1 MKYKAFMVSALL
13 IAFTVGC
20 ISGCTLGRTSL
31 DSPKAAAVTAAVTS
45 QATSITASSDEAVK
59 PPSQPAEWQT
69 AATKD
74 IEAAYQ
80 RTVDNHPGMVDP
92 FNLSFPK
99 QLEMARAKGLEFAAK
114 ATSAA
119 AYEASIRAFN
129 TVINDGHAGV
139 SMRVPE
145 SLKAP
150 TFWPGFMTAWRGETL
165 YVFRSQISEAAAGD
179 KVISCDGVDIKT
191 LIERN
196 VFTYAGRIKEAGRWW
211 FLARTVLID
220 FENPYVQRPQTCVLK
235 NAAGEK
241 TVLLNWVVTDG
252 SYQAWLASSFNGDR
266 MPIALSLPRPKMFW
280 IGMPT
285 FAPDETERAAYKTLM
300 ENLESRRAELKTARA
315 VILDLRHNQGGSSE
329 WSLNIAQALWGKTQV
344 DAVMAKRNAKVEI
357 WWRPTEGHSAYIKSL
372 ASEMR
377 SQGRSELQRFF
388 ETLATRLDD
397 ARRAGKSFYIQPRNA
412 PPANADP
419 IPASD
424 FTTPVFV
431 IMPGDCASACL
442 DAVDYFSQFANTT
455 LIGAPTQADSTYME
469 VRSEELPSK
478 MARVVLPTKIWVNRP
493 RGNGEIYQPKMLVD
507 ELGWT
512 TENFIK
518 RVEKAL
524 IEIPK
529 DSPKKSG

>member
-1 MKYKAFMVSALL
+1 MKLITPILSALFAAMTL
-13 IAFTVGC
+13 
-20 ISGCTLGRTSL
+20 GCTSV
-31 DSPKAAAVTAAVTS
+31 DSPKVATV
-45 QATSITASSDEAVK
+45 ATSPTAPLAAQSSESLK
-59 PPSQPAEWQT
+59 PPSQPADWQT

-80 RTVDNHPGMVDP
+80 KTVDNHPGMVDP
-92 FNLSFPK
+92 LNPNFPK
-99 QLEMARAKGLEFAAK
+99 LLDMARAKGLEFAAK

-119 AYEASIRAFN
+119 AYEASIRVFN
-129 TVINDGHAGV
+129 AAINDGHAGA
-139 SMRVPE
+139 SPRVPE
-145 SLKAP
+145 ALKAP

-165 YVFRSQISEAAAGD
+165 YVFRSLVAEAAAGD

-211 FLARTVLID
+211 FLARSVLID
-220 FENPYVQRPQTCVLK
+220 SGNPYVQRPQSCVLK

-241 TVLLNWVVTDG
+241 NIKLNWVAADD
-252 SYQAWLASSFNGDR
+252 SYKAWYASSFNGDR
-266 MPIALSLPRPKMFW
+266 MPIALNLPRPRMFW

-285 FAPDETERAAYKTLM
+285 FQPDEAERAAYKAVTEGLV
-300 ENLESRRAELKTARA
+300 SRRAELKIARA
-315 VILDLRHNQGGSSE
+315 VVLDLRHNQGGSSD
-329 WSLNIAQALWGKTQV
+329 WSLSIAEALWGKAQV

-357 WWRPTEGHSAYIKSL
+357 WWRSTEGHATYIKSL
-372 ASEMR
+372 APKMQ
-377 SQGRSELQRFF
+377 SQGRSELAQFF
-388 ETLATRLDD
+388 DTLAVSLDD
-397 ARRAGKSFYIQPRNA
+397 ARKAGRPFYVQPRRA
-412 PPANADP
+412 PPANADI

-478 MARVVLPTKIWVNRP
+478 MARVFLPTKIWVNRP
-493 RGNGEIYQPKMLVD
+493 RGNGEIYQPKILVD

-524 IEIPK
+524 IEMPRAAPK
-529 DSPKKSG
+529 TAG